1 MYGWPD
7 GKREVASGV
16 SGDLWSTLI
25 DGDTGRSKRGGTP
38 YLGESSTDTMWRAA
52 REAIQGF
59 VGLVD
64 VEVR

>member
-1 MYGWPD
+1 MYSWTD

-52 REAIQGF
+52 REAIRVF
-59 VGLVD
+59 VSLVD
-64 VEVR
+64 AKVR